1 MLKEILRKSALFLFK
16 IFDQNKS
23 RGKSK
28 ILCQLLFFL
37 EPGIWALNN
46 LAWFCTVMALVGS
59 RDKALYY
66 QNVLVLFFN

>member
-28 ILCQLLFFL
+28 ILCQLLFCL
-37 EPGIWALNN
+37 EPGISALNN
-46 LAWFCTVMALVGS
+46 LLCGDYRRSNTL
-59 RDKALYY
+59 LP
-66 QNVLVLFFN
+66 

>member
-23 RGKSK
+23 RGKSQ

-37 EPGIWALNN
+37 EPGIWDLNN
-46 LAWFCTVMALVGS
+46 LLCVDYTRSNKL
-59 RDKALYY
+59 LP
-66 QNVLVLFFN
+66 